1 MHKQRTIFVM
11 RIITILLMSFLVF
24 LLPVSNAEAANGL
37 SIYTTFPST
46 SAIPGEDIKADIK
59 LSNTTGQGM
68 TVDLEIESAPEGWEV
83 YIEGDGRIID
93 KVYVGEE
100 EAEIRLT
107 VKIPRDVKEGRYQ
120 VVLSG
125 TSGEISDQLVMEFDI
140 KYDIDNQGTLT
151 ANYKELT
158 GSSDTNFTFDV
169 DIKNNKNE
177 TQTYS
182 LVAQAESGWQVN
194 FSTKADR
201 KQVSSIPVDANQTA
215 GLLVEIIP
223 PSNVTAGEYIIP
235 IAASS
240 KDETLMEEFKVVITG
255 TYGMEVT
262 TSSGRLN
269 AETVAGRRQLVELII
284 NNTGTSEL
292 KAVKLVSEHPDG
304 WNIEFDQDII
314 DSIAPGESATVK
326 TYIQPDDKALAGDY
340 MVKISAETPE
350 TVNSAE
356 IRVMVKTSTLW
367 GIVAIL
373 IIILLVLGLY
383 WVFEKYGRR

>member
-1 MHKQRTIFVM
+1 M
-11 RIITILLMSFLVF
+11 
-24 LLPVSNAEAANGL
+24 
-37 SIYTTFPST
+37 
-46 SAIPGEDIKADIK
+46 K
-59 LSNTTGQGM
+59 L
-68 TVDLEIESAPEGWEV
+68 
-83 YIEGDGRIID
+83 
-93 KVYVGEE
+93 
-100 EAEIRLT
+100 
-107 VKIPRDVKEGRYQ
+107 
-120 VVLSG
+120 
-125 TSGEISDQLVMEFDI
+125 
-140 KYDIDNQGTLT
+140 
-151 ANYKELT
+151 
-158 GSSDTNFTFDV
+158 
-169 DIKNNKNE
+169 
-177 TQTYS
+177 QTYS

-194 FSTKADR
+194 FLQADR

-383 WVFEKYGRR
+383 WVFEGER

>member
-1 MHKQRTIFVM
+1 
-11 RIITILLMSFLVF
+11 
-24 LLPVSNAEAANGL
+24 
-37 SIYTTFPST
+37 
-46 SAIPGEDIKADIK
+46 
-59 LSNTTGQGM
+59 
-68 TVDLEIESAPEGWEV
+68 
-83 YIEGDGRIID
+83 
-93 KVYVGEE
+93 
-100 EAEIRLT
+100 
-107 VKIPRDVKEGRYQ
+107 
-120 VVLSG
+120 
-125 TSGEISDQLVMEFDI
+125 
-140 KYDIDNQGTLT
+140 
-151 ANYKELT
+151 
-158 GSSDTNFTFDV
+158 
-169 DIKNNKNE
+169 
-177 TQTYS
+177 
-182 LVAQAESGWQVN
+182 
-194 FSTKADR
+194 
-201 KQVSSIPVDANQTA
+201 
-215 GLLVEIIP
+215 
-223 PSNVTAGEYIIP
+223 
-235 IAASS
+235 
-240 KDETLMEEFKVVITG
+240 MEEFKVVITG

>member
-158 GSSDTNFTFDV
+158 GSSDT
-169 DIKNNKNE
+169 
-177 TQTYS
+177 
-182 LVAQAESGWQVN
+182 
-194 FSTKADR
+194 
-201 KQVSSIPVDANQTA
+201 
-215 GLLVEIIP
+215 
-223 PSNVTAGEYIIP
+223 
-235 IAASS
+235 
-240 KDETLMEEFKVVITG
+240 
-255 TYGMEVT
+255 
-262 TSSGRLN
+262 
-269 AETVAGRRQLVELII
+269 
-284 NNTGTSEL
+284 
-292 KAVKLVSEHPDG
+292 
-304 WNIEFDQDII
+304 
-314 DSIAPGESATVK
+314 
-326 TYIQPDDKALAGDY
+326 
-340 MVKISAETPE
+340 
-350 TVNSAE
+350 
-356 IRVMVKTSTLW
+356 
-367 GIVAIL
+367 
-373 IIILLVLGLY
+373 
-383 WVFEKYGRR
+383 